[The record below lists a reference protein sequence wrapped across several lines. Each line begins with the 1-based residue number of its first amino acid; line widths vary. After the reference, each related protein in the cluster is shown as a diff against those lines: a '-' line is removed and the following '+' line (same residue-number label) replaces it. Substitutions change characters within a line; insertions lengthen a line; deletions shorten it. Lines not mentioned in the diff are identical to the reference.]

1 MSALHSLKSA
11 ASFNDFASLLGYKPK
26 GLAYI
31 LYTIPVEHRYSTFK
45 INKKSG
51 GEREIKAPIPHL
63 KEVQQRLS
71 ALLYE
76 CRKEIEADRGGAISH
91 GFRRGYS
98 IVTNARPHKCRRYV
112 LNLDLENFFPTFTF
126 QRVRGY
132 FIKDKAFALNP
143 KVATVIAQIAC
154 DGIALPQGSP
164 CSPIISDLI
173 GQILD
178 LRLVRFAKE
187 HRVTYSRYAD
197 DLTFS
202 TNQKN
207 FPPALAVQNP
217 QEPSE
222 WLLGKELIEKIEGTD
237 FKINAAKT
245 RMHCRGSRQLV
256 TGLVVNAKVNIRSEY
271 YRKARSMCQALLQDG
286 QYHLRVL
293 PPDEGVE
300 GAEPKPDL
308 TSNIAPL
315 EGVLSHI
322 YYVKDQTDRR
332 PDKEKRDEPSATAKL
347 YRRFLFYKYFVRPEQ
362 PLIIGEGKTDGMYLR
377 EAIKHLPQ
385 FQPSLGAFDGKVFK
399 LALKIFRYSRLAHDI
414 MELGGGS
421 GDLRGPVLDY
431 LRLLK
436 KINHRPMAHPVIL
449 VLDNDNGLE
458 PVAGVIRKNFKVDI
472 TLTTTAPFYHVT
484 HNLYVVKTPEKP
496 PQQSCIE
503 DLFTPA
509 LLQIQLD
516 GKPFN
521 PKKAHGAEGEYGKAE
536 FADKV
541 VRANAHTIDFSG
553 FVPLLARIE
562 AAIAHHHAKTP

>member
-1 MSALHSLKSA
+1 MSVLHSLKSA
-11 ASFNDFASLLGYKPK
+11 TSFNDVASLLGYKPK

-31 LYTIPVEHRYSTFK
+31 IYTIPVEKRYITFK
-45 INKKSG
+45 IPKKDG

-63 KEVQQRLS
+63 KELQQRLS

-76 CRKEIEADRGGAISH
+76 CRKEIEADRDGPISH
-91 GFRRGYS
+91 GFRKGYS

-132 FIKDKAFALNP
+132 FIKDTAFALNP

-154 DGIALPQGSP
+154 DGVALPQGSP
-164 CSPIISDLI
+164 CSPVISDLI

-178 LRLVRFAKE
+178 LRLVRFAKK

-207 FPPALAVQNP
+207 FPAALASPNP
-217 QEPSE
+217 DNPSE
-222 WLLGKELIEKIEGTD
+222 WLLGKELVEKIENTD

-245 RMHCRGSRQLV
+245 RMHCRGTRQLV
-256 TGLVVNAKVNIRSEY
+256 TGLTVNAKVNIRSEY
-271 YRKARSMCQALLQDG
+271 YRKARSMCQALLQHG
-286 QYHLRVL
+286 QYHVRLL
-293 PPDEGVE
+293 PPED
-300 GAEPKPDL
+300 GAEDAEPQPELKSD
-308 TSNIAPL
+308 IAPL

-322 YYVKDQTDRR
+322 YYVKSQADRR

-347 YRRFLFYKYFVRPEQ
+347 YRRFLFYKNFVRPEK
-362 PLIIGEGKTDGMYLR
+362 PLLIGEGKTDGIYLR

-385 FQPSLGAFDGKVFK
+385 FHPSLGAFDDKQFK

-421 GDLRGPVLDY
+421 SDLPGLVLDY

-436 KINHRPMAHPVIL
+436 KIHHRPMTHPVIL
-449 VLDNDNGLE
+449 VLDNDNGLG
-458 PVAGVIRKNFKVDI
+458 PVAGIIKKNFKVDI
-472 TLTTTAPFYHVT
+472 SLTTTAPFYHVT

-503 DLFTPA
+503 DLFEPA
-509 LLQIQLD
+509 LLQVQLD

-541 VRANAHTIDFSG
+541 VRANAHTIDFTG
-553 FVPLLARIE
+553 FIPLLERFE
-562 AAIAHHHAKTP
+562 AAIAHHYSKTS